1 MRLKT
6 AVTTDTGMRII
17 NDDKIE
23 NNLQTNVSETF
34 TNLAFFVFRLGAD
47 KIVAWNT
54 KLTSCLVTKLNRK
67 SEMDRHEGGGNMA
80 FDYELDF
87 AQINFRDQPELYR
100 VGRGEQ
106 GVLLV
111 EPYKSEI
118 LPHWRFKTPEIA
130 KVSSDKI
137 YQLFLDYQAA
147 GDFVGM
153 DMSRKFLQM
162 GYTRSRRYANYKGGR
177 KYDENGDIKE
187 RIIDEEKAKSATI
200 FEEKWKIVRENE
212 AYLKLKKE
220 HHKKYG

>member
-1 MRLKT
+1 
-6 AVTTDTGMRII
+6 
-17 NDDKIE
+17 
-23 NNLQTNVSETF
+23 
-34 TNLAFFVFRLGAD
+34 
-47 KIVAWNT
+47 
-54 KLTSCLVTKLNRK
+54 
-67 SEMDRHEGGGNMA
+67 MA

-177 KYDENGDIKE
+177 KYDEKGEIKE
-187 RIIDEEKAKSATI
+187 
-200 FEEKWKIVRENE
+200 
-212 AYLKLKKE
+212 
-220 HHKKYG
+220 